1 MFRSFP
7 SSVFPLHAAWAV
19 LTLAAWLFCGVVMT
33 TPVMAQGGLQ
43 ADAMQDPLQ
52 PQLIEDVQFRGNR
65 RIPTDTLRLYVT
77 MKPGDLY
84 SAEQAQRDYQAV
96 LAQGFFDPLRS
107 NVTLEPG
114 NTGGVIVVFNLTEY
128 PVIRD
133 IQYEGLKSI
142 QLSDVLTRYKEKRIS
157 LTKDSP
163 YDPVQVK
170 RAETELKTMLSERG
184 RPNAI
189 VTAEIEDVSKTS
201 IIVIFNVDEGARV
214 RVAKIDFE
222 GNQVFS
228 SRTLR
233 KQMKYTKP
241 SGFLTRFTSKDVYSP
256 EKFETDM
263 QLVAQFLREKG
274 YLRPTIGTPRIENIG
289 KVGGGIP
296 LISKKSDGLR
306 IVVPIDEGIR
316 YRFGEITTE
325 GSTIFT
331 PEQVLLISGMRKGDI
346 ASAKTIREGVYERL
360 KKSLWQPGLHSGGC
374 QRPAHLQ
381 AARRRRVGR
390 RRRFHHLHRGR
401 FGLYHRAD
409 RVFRQQHNPR
419 QGAAARTARQR
430 R

>member
-1 MFRSFP
+1 M
-7 SSVFPLHAAWAV
+7 
-19 LTLAAWLFCGVVMT
+19 
-33 TPVMAQGGLQ
+33 
-43 ADAMQDPLQ
+43 
-52 PQLIEDVQFRGNR
+52 
-65 RIPTDTLRLYVT
+65 
-77 MKPGDLY
+77 
-84 SAEQAQRDYQAV
+84 
-96 LAQGFFDPLRS
+96 
-107 NVTLEPG
+107 
-114 NTGGVIVVFNLTEY
+114 
-128 PVIRD
+128 
-133 IQYEGLKSI
+133 KSI

-360 KKSLWQPGLHSGGC
+360 KKPMAAGATFRRMSTSSPPSSRPPPESRKASPISPSSSRKVRSIPSSRSSFPATTQPATRC
-374 QRPAHLQ
+374 C
-381 AARRRRVGR
+381 
-390 RRRFHHLHRGR
+390 
-401 FGLYHRAD
+401 
-409 RVFRQQHNPR
+409 
-419 QGAAARTARQR
+419 GANCSSAKVNRTTRN
-430 R
+430 